1 MKENGMETRRLG
13 ELNVSAVGLGCM
25 GMSHAYGGQP
35 EAESIATLRRAV
47 DLGVTLFDTAEVYG
61 PYENEVLLGKALKGL
76 RDKVVIAT
84 KFGFKIAPEGKSG
97 SERMIGLNGTPE
109 NAKKVADES
118 LKRLRIEAIDLFY
131 LHRVDPT
138 VPVEE
143 SVGAM
148 ADLVKAG
155 KVRYLGLSEASAEEV
170 RRAHAVQPI
179 TALQSEYSLWER
191 NVEAEILPM
200 LRELNIG
207 FIPFAPLGRGFL
219 TGSITSAG
227 DIAPGDF
234 RERLPRF
241 QPEALAANARLLA
254 TIENVANAHG
264 RTKAQIALA
273 WALHKGRD
281 VVPIPGTRRISR
293 LEENVQAADIKLSS
307 AEMDALD
314 VAIPP
319 DQIVGDRYGQAGA
332 WASKNAR
339 N

>member
-1 MKENGMETRRLG
+1 METRRLG

-61 PYENEVLLGKALKGL
+61 PYDNEVLLGKALKGL
-76 RDKVVIAT
+76 RGKVVIAT

-118 LKRLRIEAIDLFY
+118 LRRLGIEAIDLFY

-155 KVRYLGLSEASAEEV
+155 KVRHLGLSEASTEQV
-170 RRAHAVQPI
+170 RRAHAVHPI

-191 NVEAEILPM
+191 NVEAEILPT

-219 TGSITSAG
+219 TGSIACAG

-234 RERLPRF
+234 RKQLPRF

-254 TIENVANAHG
+254 TSKMSRTGTGG
-264 RTKAQIALA
+264 RRRRLRWPGHFTRAATSCPFQARA
-273 WALHKGRD
+273 ASRD
-281 VVPIPGTRRISR
+281 LKRMCRPPT
-293 LEENVQAADIKLSS
+293 SS
-307 AEMDALD
+307 FHPLKWM
-314 VAIPP
+314 
-319 DQIVGDRYGQAGA
+319 R
-332 WASKNAR
+332 SM
-339 N
+339 